1 MSFFQKVKQF
11 LGIVGVKVEMQVDDT
26 FSKTG
31 DTIQGKVIITSKSE
45 QQILSVEVGFEEVWR
60 IGKGQDETMKTFE
73 LGEWKLEE
81 EFTIKPGESREFPF
95 KLNYSMIKSENDRMM
110 ESSKVGKALGGLG
123 KMMDGEKSNFW
134 LKAMADVKGAAFDP
148 NCVKE
153 MKPVA

>member
-1 MSFFQKVKQF
+1 MSFLQKVKQV

-31 DTIQGKVIITSKSE
+31 STIQGKVIITSKSD

-60 IGKGQDETMKTFE
+60 FGKGDDETIKTFD
-73 LGEWKLEE
+73 LGEWKSEE
-81 EFTIKPGESREFPF
+81 VFDIKTGETRVFPF
-95 KLNYSMIKSENDRMM
+95 TLNYSMIKSENDRMM

-153 MKPVA
+153 MKPLA

>member
-11 LGIVGVKVEMQVDDT
+11 LGIVGVKVDVQVGDT
-26 FSKTG
+26 FSKSG
-31 DTIQGKVIITSKSE
+31 NTIQGKVIITSKSD

-60 IGKGQDETMKTFE
+60 IGKGENETMKTFD
-73 LGEWKLEE
+73 LGEWKSEQ
-81 EFTIKPGESREFPF
+81 EFTIKAGETREFPF
-95 KLNYSMIKSENDRMM
+95 TLNYSMVKSDNDRMM

-148 NCVKE
+148 NFAKE

>member
-11 LGIVGVKVEMQVDDT
+11 LGIVGVKVELQVADI

-31 DTIQGKVIITSKSE
+31 NTIQGKVIITSKGQ

-60 IGKGQDETMKTFE
+60 IGKGENETMKTFD
-73 LGEWKLEE
+73 LGEWKNSQ
-81 EFTIKPGESREFPF
+81 EFLMMPGETKEFPF
-95 KLNYSMIKSENDRMM
+95 TLNYSMVKSENDRMM

-148 NCVKE
+148 NCIKE
-153 MKPVA
+153 MKPLA

>member
-11 LGIVGVKVEMQVDDT
+11 LGIVGVKVEMEVADT
-26 FSKTG
+26 FSKKGSTL
-31 DTIQGKVIITSKSE
+31 QGKVIITSKSD

-60 IGKGQDETMKTFE
+60 IGKGEDETMKTFD
-73 LGEWKLEE
+73 LGEWKSEE
-81 EFTIKPGESREFPF
+81 VFDIKAGETRVFPF
-95 KLNYSMIKSENDRMM
+95 TLNYSLIKSENDRMM

-123 KMMDGEKSNFW
+123 KLMDGEKSNFW

-153 MKPVA
+153 LKPTD

>member
-11 LGIVGVKVEMQVDDT
+11 LGIVGVKVEIQVADT

-31 DTIQGKVIITSKSE
+31 STIEGKVIITSKNQ

-60 IGKGQDETMKTFE
+60 IGKGEDETMKTFD
-73 LGEWKLEE
+73 LGEWKYEQ
-81 EFTIKPGESREFPF
+81 EFLMMPGETREFPF
-95 KLNYSMIKSENDRMM
+95 TLNYSMVKSENDRMM

-123 KMMDGEKSNFW
+123 KFMDGEKSNFW

-153 MKPVA
+153 MKPLA